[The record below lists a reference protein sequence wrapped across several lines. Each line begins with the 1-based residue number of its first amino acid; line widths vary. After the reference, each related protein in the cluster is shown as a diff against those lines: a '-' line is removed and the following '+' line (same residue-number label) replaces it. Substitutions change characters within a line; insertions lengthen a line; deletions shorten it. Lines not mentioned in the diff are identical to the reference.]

1 LVKAIRERVVL
12 LEVLAEEEVVL
23 LGKYGGGQQVLQRQ
37 VLSDI
42 LQDLPPVE

>member
-1 LVKAIRERVVL
+1 MF
-12 LEVLAEEEVVL
+12 LEILAEEEVVL
-23 LGKYGGGQQVLQRQ
+23 LGEDGGGQQVLERQ